1 MRTAGNILLPAVQ
14 PWADSTQLQRL
25 AAKKHFV
32 FAPTPL
38 LRWLWGL
45 GLSQTSERLFLV
57 YWEDACSRSS
67 GQYLTARLSVSLAAS
82 LIGASE
88 AAVKKAN
95 RQLLEAGVI
104 ARSSR
109 QIHSSA
115 STIADT
121 VITIPHE
128 VMLRLWDAPD
138 RAPVSPANPVGE
150 TPPTEVTPPTVAPLE
165 DPIPDRPQLEEKLGA
180 LRAQLRKLAGGKGLR
195 EALGGSDT
203 AAAQMGLIR
212 QIDHLERQL
221 SSLAVE
227 QQPLVVREDPGVIP
241 PAPERPVQVTQEMRS
256 LSTGRR
262 QALLAALTQ
271 MHGISAPR
279 QVLGEIVH
287 QVEQG
292 VFTKLPLPKAINI
305 CLHLVRTGRWRT
317 PYGLKTP
324 SYGAIQE
331 KPVQRAR
338 RRQVSAHVAGYLN

>member
-1 MRTAGNILLPAVQ
+1 MRTAGNIFLPAVQ
-14 PWADSTQLQRL
+14 PWADSAQLQRL

-57 YWEDACSRSS
+57 YWEDACSRSA
-67 GQYLTARLSVSLAAS
+67 GQYLTARLSVSLAAT
-82 LIGASE
+82 LIGSSE

-128 VMLRLWDAPD
+128 VMLQLWDAPD
-138 RAPVSPANPVGE
+138 RASVSPTAPAAK
-150 TPPTEVTPPTVAPLE
+150 TPSTEDTPQPMAPQKTS
-165 DPIPDRPQLEEKLGA
+165 IPDRSHLEERLGA
-180 LRAQLRKLAGGKGLR
+180 LREQLRQLAGGKGLR

-203 AAAQMGLIR
+203 AATQIDLIR

-221 SSLAVE
+221 SGLAMD
-227 QQPLVVREDPGVIP
+227 QQPSVGRADPGV
-241 PAPERPVQVTQEMRS
+241 APTPEQPVQVKQPIRS
-256 LSTGRR
+256 LSSGRR
-262 QALLAALTQ
+262 QALLTVLAQ
-271 MHGISAPR
+271 MRGISAPR

-292 VFTKLPLPKAINI
+292 VFTKLPIPKAINI

-324 SYGAIQE
+324 TYGAAQE
-331 KPVQRAR
+331 IPVQSAR
-338 RRQVSAHVAGYLN
+338 RRQTTAHVAGYLN